1 MKRFLTPLLLTGL
14 VILFALLEPTFF
26 TWSNGMNVLRQ
37 VSPLAI
43 AALGQALVILV
54 GGIDISVGSNLALG
68 SVVAAMIAMQT
79 GTASGFVVAL
89 AAGALVGLISGMAV
103 TRFNVQPVIATIG
116 MLSLSRG
123 LAFLL
128 SDGNPV
134 VGLPDAFTWLGNSF
148 VATVP
153 LAFVLCAL
161 VFLLVWGW
169 LTHTPSGRA
178 LYAIGGGEDAAR
190 LAGIRVGLYKPLAYV
205 LSGLLTAVAALVI
218 TSWQGSGQPTLGY
231 GWELQTIA
239 AVVLGGTALGG
250 GRINVAGTLVGALTT
265 GVLSNGMDLTNVSPY
280 LQEVVLGFAIVAV
293 VLADRV
299 RQRSRHDRLA

>member
-1 MKRFLTPLLLTGL
+1 MKRFLTPLLLGGL
-14 VILFALLEPTFF
+14 VLLFALLEPTFF
-26 TWSNGMNVLRQ
+26 TWSNFMNVLRQ

-68 SVVAAMIAMQT
+68 SVVAGLVALRL
-79 GTASGFVVAL
+79 GTAPAFVLAL
-89 AAGALVGLISGMAV
+89 AAGAMAGLISGVAV
-103 TRFNVQPVIATIG
+103 TRFRVQPVIATIG

-123 LAFLL
+123 LAFLI

-134 VGLPDAFTWLGNSF
+134 VGLPDSFAWLGNSF
-148 VATVP
+148 VATIP
-153 LAFVLCAL
+153 MAFGLCAL
-161 VFLLVWGW
+161 TFLLVWGW
-169 LTHTPSGRA
+169 LTFTPSGRA
-178 LYAIGGGEDAAR
+178 LFAIGGGEDAAR
-190 LAGIRVGLYKPLAYV
+190 LAGIPVSFYKPLAYL
-205 LSGLLTAVAALVI
+205 LSGLLSAVAALVI

-299 RQRSRHDRLA
+299 RQRTRHDRLA